1 MASIH
6 ALRRMLP
13 TIAAAEERSAAADRA
28 VEKPDVRAWAADSYR
43 RIEQRSVE
51 WMAANGVM
59 LLRISLGI
67 VLFWFGALK
76 FIPAGS
82 PAAALA
88 AATIGKLTF
97 GLLEGRAALLLLA
110 VWETAVGIALVAG
123 IFLRVAIGL
132 LLLQMAGPL
141 TPLALFPSLTFTSVP
156 FAPTM
161 EGQYILK
168 NLVLISAAIVV
179 GASMRGRKPG
189 ARLPKKG
196 RCTCGDPSN

>member
-6 ALRRMLP
+6 ALQRTAPAM
-13 TIAAAEERSAAADRA
+13 AAAEERPGGADWTVDKR
-28 VEKPDVRAWAADSYR
+28 DVRAWAADCYR

-51 WMAANGVM
+51 WMAANGIT
-59 LLRISLGI
+59 LLRISLGVI
-67 VLFWFGALK
+67 LFWFGALK

-97 GLLEGRAALLLLA
+97 GLLDGRAALLLLA

-123 IFLRVAIGL
+123 ICLRAAIGL
-132 LLLQMAGPL
+132 LLLQMAGTL
-141 TPLALFPSLTFTSVP
+141 TPLALFPSLTFTSFP
-156 FAPTM
+156 LAPTM

-179 GASMRGRKPG
+179 GASMRGGKPG
-189 ARLPKKG
+189 ARPPERG
-196 RCTCGDPSN
+196 RCTCRDPSD